1 VIDEGTID
9 DLLPEIDRD
18 FLADKNLKYVA
29 MQLGADTHVIIKDFD
44 FPAAY
49 LPRKANLLIILPA
62 GYPNANLDMFWTE
75 PIVKLADGNWPTR
88 ADNHAV
94 YNGVSWQRWSRH
106 FQTTWR
112 QGVDN
117 LRTFVATIRKEL
129 ARGV

>member
-1 VIDEGTID
+1 MNAVDIID
-9 DLLPEIDRD
+9 DILPEIDRE
-18 FLADKNLKYVA
+18 FLAEKKLKYTVSRV
-29 MQLGADTHVIIKDFD
+29 GADIQVVIHDFD

-49 LPRKANLLIILPA
+49 APRKANLLIILPA

-75 PIVKLADGNWPTR
+75 PVVKLANGAWPDR
-88 ADNHAV
+88 ADNHAT
-94 YNGVSWQRWSRH
+94 YDGVSWQRWSRH
-106 FQTTWR
+106 FKTAWR

>member
-1 VIDEGTID
+1 MIDAGAIE

-18 FLADKNLKYVA
+18 FLAEKNLKYIV
-29 MQLGADTHVIIKDFD
+29 MQLGADTHVIVKDFD

-49 LPRKANLLIILPA
+49 MPRKANLMFILPA

-75 PIVKLADGNWPTR
+75 PVVKLANGNWPVN
-88 ADNHAV
+88 ANQHAL
-94 YNGVSWQRWSRH
+94 YGGVSWQRWSRH
-106 FQTTWR
+106 FQTAWR

-129 ARGV
+129 SRGV

>member
-1 VIDEGTID
+1 MIDVGTVE

-18 FLADKNLKYVA
+18 FLAEKNLKYVA
-29 MQLGADTHVIIKDFD
+29 MQIGAETHVTIKDFD

-49 LPRKANLLIILPA
+49 MPRKANLLIILPA

-75 PIVKLADGNWPTR
+75 PVVKLTNGNWPAC
-88 ADNHAV
+88 ADHHAV

-106 FQTTWR
+106 FQTAWR

-129 ARGV
+129 SRGV

>member
-1 VIDEGTID
+1 
-9 DLLPEIDRD
+9 
-18 FLADKNLKYVA
+18 LKYVA
-29 MQLGADTHVIIKDFD
+29 MRLGADTHVIINDFD

-49 LPRKANLLIILPA
+49 MPRKANLLIILPA

-75 PIVKLADGNWPTR
+75 PVVKLADGNWPAR

-106 FQTTWR
+106 FQTPWR